1 VDQSKSS
8 LVLVFNFLFHLYI
21 FFDGWDAG
29 CWLGHRMF
37 FVRYRFIKEVSS
49 GTLIYLPQATICCVY
64 CCFVVS
70 LTSMAEGAQGP
81 AAGGLL
87 QPTVLAKQALQI
99 GAGKG

>member
-1 VDQSKSS
+1 M
-8 LVLVFNFLFHLYI
+8 
-21 FFDGWDAG
+21 G
-29 CWLGHRMF
+29 CWLLVGASHVFR
-37 FVRYRFIKEVSS
+37 EVPIYQR
-49 GTLIYLPQATICCVY
+49 GKQWDVDIFYLPQATMCCVY

-70 LTSMAEGAQGP
+70 LTSMAAGAQGP